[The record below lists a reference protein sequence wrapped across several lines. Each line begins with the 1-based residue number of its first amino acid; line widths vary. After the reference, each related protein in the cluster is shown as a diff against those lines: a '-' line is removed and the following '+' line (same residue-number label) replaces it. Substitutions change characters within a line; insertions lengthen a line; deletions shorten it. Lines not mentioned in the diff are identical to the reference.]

1 MPSLDV
7 AALRADTPGCANV
20 THLNNAGSALPPAV
34 VTDTMVSHLR
44 REEQVG
50 GYEAHAE
57 ARDRVAGVYASVGE
71 LVNAPIERVAL
82 VESATVAWDRGLQA
96 IAFSDPI
103 EAGDRMLVSGSEYAS
118 NVLPLLQLARR
129 TGASVEVIPDG
140 EDGAVDVEAFGRILD
155 ESVRIVSINH
165 APSQNGLVNDVVGV
179 GDMLRQHGSPAWY
192 LVDACQSVGQMPV
205 DMGRIGCDVLSA
217 TGRKFLRGPRA
228 TGFLVVS
235 QRMIDDLEPFPADLH
250 AATWTTVDSYEV
262 ADGAA
267 RFESWEKA
275 YAALLG
281 MGAAIDY
288 ALGCGM
294 DAIAERI
301 GALAA
306 RARTG
311 LAEIPGVVVRDRGSV
326 QSGIVTIRVDDP
338 AGVVAGLRARGIN
351 TSLSTPD
358 YSQIDFGRDQAIG
371 LVRISPHAYNTED
384 EVDQLITAVSEL
396 VR

>member
-1 MPSLDV
+1 MSIDV

-20 THLNNAGSALPPAV
+20 THLNNAGSALPPSV
-34 VTDTMVSHLR
+34 VTDTMVDHLR

-57 ARDRVAGVYASVGE
+57 ARDRVAAVYASVGA

-103 EAGDRMLVSGSEYAS
+103 EPGDRMLVSGSEYAS

-140 EDGAVDVEAFGRILD
+140 PDGAVDVGALDQMLD
-155 ESVRIVSINH
+155 ERVRIVSINH
-165 APSQNGLVNDVVGV
+165 APSQNGLVNDVVGI
-179 GDMLRQHGSPAWY
+179 GDVLRRHGSPAWY
-192 LVDACQSVGQMPV
+192 LVDACQSVGQMPL

-250 AATWTTVDSYEV
+250 AATWTTREDYEL
-262 ADGAA
+262 AEGAA

-281 MGAAIDY
+281 MGSAIDY
-288 ALGCGM
+288 ALGCGI

-301 GALAA
+301 GALADRA
-306 RARTG
+306 RAG
-311 LAEIPGVVVRDRGSV
+311 LEQIPGVTVRDRGSV

-338 AGVVAGLRARGIN
+338 AGVVSALRARGIN

-358 YSQIDFGRDQAIG
+358 YSQIDFGRDQTTG

-384 EVDQLITAVSEL
+384 EVDRMIAAVAEL
-396 VR
+396 SR